1 VPASAAL
8 AAAKLIGEVAVYAP
22 CLWLGETQR
31 RRVRTYSILGH
42 FRPSGPTFL
51 PTLEPIISEM
61 LVSTSK
67 TYFQYSK
74 RYKSKPI
81 LIKRDF
87 VINYEGVKELL

>member
-1 VPASAAL
+1 
-8 AAAKLIGEVAVYAP
+8 
-22 CLWLGETQR
+22 
-31 RRVRTYSILGH
+31 
-42 FRPSGPTFL
+42 
-51 PTLEPIISEM
+51 M

-67 TYFQYSK
+67 TYFQDSK